1 MSQLFQ
7 IERKHSSEFAPDYQV
22 PLYSIFLFEGNGT
35 FSVDLTSYHFSG
47 KTILFLSPHQHFKW
61 IEPPKSEVRSV
72 LFHGDFY
79 CIEYHKKEVACN
91 GLLFN
96 AIYLIPHIDV
106 SAETYQE
113 ICSIIGKIEPLHH
126 SKNEDNEAII
136 RTYLQLILALSSKE
150 KKELLE
156 EVSLKA
162 PAHDEIVDFQNQ
174 LEIHFLQTREL
185 AFYASAAGLTVSAF
199 SRKIK
204 KHFGKTPSKLI
215 QERIILESKKLL
227 HLTNKP
233 IKEIASILKFEDE
246 FYFSRYFKKA
256 VGVSPKNYR
265 ETVGISIVAK

>member
-7 IERKHSSEFAPDYQV
+7 IERKHSSEFAPGYQV
-22 PLYSIFLFEGNGT
+22 PLYSIFLFEGNGS
-35 FSVDLTSYHFSG
+35 FSVDLTSYLFSG

-61 IEPPKSEVRSV
+61 INPPHSDVRSV

-96 AIYLIPHIDV
+96 SIYLVPHIDV
-106 SAETYQE
+106 PDQTYQE
-113 ICSIIGKIEPLHH
+113 VCSIIEKMESRHQFQ
-126 SKNEDNEAII
+126 NEDNEAII

-150 KKELLE
+150 KKEFME
-156 EVSLKA
+156 KISLKT
-162 PAHDEIVDFQNQ
+162 PVHNEIVDFQNQ
-174 LEIHFLQTREL
+174 LEMNFLHTREI
-185 AFYASAAGLTVSAF
+185 AFYAASSGLTVDAF
-199 SRKIK
+199 NRKIK
-204 KHFGKTPSKLI
+204 KYFGKTPSKLI
-215 QERIILESKKLL
+215 GERIILESKKLL

-265 ETVGISIVAK
+265 ETVGISIVAE

>member
-1 MSQLFQ
+1 MSQLFK
-7 IERKHSSEFAPDYQV
+7 IERKHPSEFAPDYHV
-22 PLYSIFLFEGNGT
+22 PLYSIFLFEGVGT

-61 IEPPKSEVRSV
+61 IDPPKSDVCSV

-96 AIYLIPHIDV
+96 AIYLIPHIGV
-106 SAETYQE
+106 SDETYLE
-113 ICSIIGKIEPLHH
+113 VCSIIKKMEFLHH
-126 SKNEDNEAII
+126 SQNEDDEAII

-150 KKELLE
+150 KKEFLE
-156 EVSLKA
+156 KVSLKA
-162 PAHDEIVDFQNQ
+162 PLHDEIIDFQNQ
-174 LEIHFLQTREL
+174 LEMHFLQTREVM
-185 AFYASAAGLTVSAF
+185 FYASSAGLTVNAF
-199 SRKIK
+199 SKKIK

-215 QERIILESKKLL
+215 QERIILEAKKLL

-246 FYFSRYFKKA
+246 FYFSRYFKKE